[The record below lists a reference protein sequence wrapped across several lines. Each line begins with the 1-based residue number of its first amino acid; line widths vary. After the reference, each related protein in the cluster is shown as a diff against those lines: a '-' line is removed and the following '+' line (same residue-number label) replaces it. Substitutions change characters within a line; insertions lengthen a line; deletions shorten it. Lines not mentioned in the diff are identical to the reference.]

1 MGQIVTG
8 NLAPQYRHHQ
18 PNCSTW
24 RSDVT

>member
-1 MGQIVTG
+1 MGQIVIV

-24 RSDVT
+24 RYDVT